1 MVTRFTGEMTDIV
14 ETIQRELPIDILE
27 FFLLTPLPGS
37 EDHKSMYMAGVSMD
51 TDMNRYDL
59 EHACADHPTMDRTTL
74 ERVYRDAWSLYYT
87 DSHVETLIRRAAV
100 SSLRSQR
107 KLIDD
112 LTLFSGSVRIENVH
126 PLQFGLF
133 RRKVRTQRRHGMPV
147 VNPLLFYPARFGEIV
162 KSAVRWIRLFA
173 HYRGLRR
180 KILADPAVRDY
191 TDLALTPVASEETL
205 QEGFV
210 AEFAAKIPNTHG
222 APKRIAVG

>member
-1 MVTRFTGEMTDIV
+1 MEMKGPQRSAVVSRRDPLDSRTAGTLDPHLHGLLDRGLV
-14 ETIQRELPIDILE
+14 EAVD
-27 FFLLTPLPGS
+27 
-37 EDHKSMYMAGVSMD
+37 D
-51 TDMNRYDL
+51 DL